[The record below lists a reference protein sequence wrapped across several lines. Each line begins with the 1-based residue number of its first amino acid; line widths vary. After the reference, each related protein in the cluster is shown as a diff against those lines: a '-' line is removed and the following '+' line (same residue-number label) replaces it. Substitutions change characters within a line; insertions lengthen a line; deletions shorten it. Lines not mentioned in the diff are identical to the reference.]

1 VPLSRDT
8 RIAYWN
14 ATITGKK
21 ADFDRYAE
29 LEVAYKKAFADR
41 GAFETI
47 QGLLNGETVVDPT
60 DRRQL
65 DILYREFLR
74 NQIPE
79 DLIERMTVLSSG
91 IVNKFNVYRVRVDGK
106 EFTSNEVRAVLQET
120 VDLDLRCN
128 VWNADKHV
136 GVVVRDELLELVRL
150 RNQSAAAVG
159 FEDYYTMSL
168 KLAEQEPDEIIALFD
183 DLDVRTR
190 EPFREIKNEVDATL
204 AESYGVSP
212 SDLMPWHYHD
222 PFFQEAP
229 RVLDLDLDQYY
240 RGHDVVELVSQF
252 YEAIGLEVHGILE
265 RSDLYEK
272 PGKEQHAY
280 CMDVDREGDIRV
292 LANVRS
298 DETWTGTMLHEL
310 GHAVYDLYID
320 PALPYLLRE
329 HTHIFT
335 TEAIAM
341 LFGRLS
347 KDTDW
352 ICRMAGMS
360 EGEAATIDAN
370 VRRNQRL
377 AQLVFTRWC
386 QVMVRFERA
395 LYQDPDQDLN
405 TLWWDLV
412 NRFQMVTPPPGRT
425 EPDWAS
431 KIHVVSA
438 PAYYHNY
445 MLGELLASQ
454 LDHHIQSRVLKA
466 SGTRVPMFG
475 RREVGRYL
483 VESVFRPGKK
493 YHWDRLIREATG
505 EPLTPR
511 YFVDQYLS

>member
-1 VPLSRDT
+1 
-8 RIAYWN
+8 
-14 ATITGKK
+14 
-21 ADFDRYAE
+21 
-29 LEVAYKKAFADR
+29 
-41 GAFETI
+41 
-47 QGLLNGETVVDPT
+47 
-60 DRRQL
+60 
-65 DILYREFLR
+65 
-74 NQIPE
+74 
-79 DLIERMTVLSSG
+79 
-91 IVNKFNVYRVRVDGK
+91 
-106 EFTSNEVRAVLQET
+106 
-120 VDLDLRCN
+120 
-128 VWNADKHV
+128 
-136 GVVVRDELLELVRL
+136 
-150 RNQSAAAVG
+150 
-159 FEDYYTMSL
+159 MSL